1 MFKRMSSRGSISLYL
16 CYVLVI
22 WIIISVSTFRNGSTL
37 ETQSIRKNTSSS
49 SSSSSSDVDSR
60 PYTDR
65 KMGYLEFK
73 QKKYAGWTHPY
84 VNSIQKSL
92 YSGDKY
98 IIESDG
104 VLPKYKSN
112 DYRVLTVYYA
122 SWCGHCRHF
131 ATIFKQIAAQ
141 RPYTKSN
148 IIYVAVDCAHY
159 GSECTNRKIKFYPT
173 VRGYGFNNADGS
185 IDVDEDIESKELKAK
200 ESDILKYIDSH
211 PTTVISSSS
220 ATSSS
225 PESPVQILGFKTT
238 IDYRWGNTTI
248 QKNEK
253 MYRAPQSARMLDA
266 MTSVSFM
273 LTREPA
279 SENAYLSGGESD
291 AGKSLKQFL
300 LTVITMILDFRKEDA
315 IPYQQLVKAMQIEWN
330 KAEDSRKS
338 WNTLLRELGFEQK
351 SHPHRSYGPCVG
363 QLNYQDIQA
372 EEEDRE
378 RIRQKSQ
385 NGVVGA
391 GQDMIDK
398 AMYYHADRAYTCG
411 LWQLFHFLI
420 AFRKLDTYS
429 IMKIIHSFVEH
440 LFGCDGCRAH
450 FLESWDKCHFGRCD
464 VQQAAESISQ
474 NPTSTRKLLKI
485 IERPEVVQVRHQGML
500 WLFNLHN
507 NVTKRVAIDHGYLP
521 EQAVSLF
528 TFPQSFSNA
537 LHKRLSTSDD
547 QKIIMLNKLYSWR

>member
-1 MFKRMSSRGSISLYL
+1 MVERMSSRGSISLYL
-16 CYVLVI
+16 CYALVI
-22 WIIISVSTFRNGSTL
+22 WIIISVSTFRNGSTV

-49 SSSSSSDVDSR
+49 SSDINSR
-60 PYTDR
+60 SNTDK
-65 KMGYLEFK
+65 KMRYLELK
-73 QKKYAGWTHPY
+73 QNKYSGWTHPY
-84 VNSIQKSL
+84 GHSIQKSL
-92 YSGDKY
+92 YSDDKY

-112 DYRVLTVYYA
+112 GYRVLTVYYA

-159 GSECTNRKIKFYPT
+159 ESECTDRKIKFYPT
-173 VRGYGFNNADGS
+173 VRGYGFINTDGS
-185 IDVDEDIESKELKAK
+185 IDNDKDKESKELKSK
-200 ESDILKYIDSH
+200 ESDVLKYIDSH
-211 PTTVISSSS
+211 PNNVI
-220 ATSSS
+220 TSSS
-225 PESPVQILGFKTT
+225 TSSSLKLPVESLGFKTT
-238 IDYRWGNTTI
+238 IDYKWGNNTI
-248 QKNEK
+248 KKNDK
-253 MYRAPQSARMLDA
+253 MFRAPQSARMLDA

-279 SENAYLSGGESD
+279 SENAYLSGGASV

-315 IPYQQLVKAMQIEWN
+315 IPYQKLVKAMQIEWN
-330 KAEDSRKS
+330 KSEDSRKS
-338 WNTLLRELGFEQK
+338 WDTLLRELGFEQK

-363 QLNYQDIQA
+363 QLNYQEVQA
-372 EEEDRE
+372 EEEERE
-378 RIRQKSQ
+378 RIRQSSQ
-385 NGVVGA
+385 NGVVVG
-391 GQDMIDK
+391 DK
-398 AMYYHADRAYTCG
+398 NVIENEMYYHADRAYTCG

-420 AFRKLDTYS
+420 AFHKSDTYN
-429 IMKIIHSFVEH
+429 IMNVIHNFVEH

-464 VQQAAESISQ
+464 VHQAAEKISQ
-474 NPTSTRKLLKI
+474 TQTSNRMLSKI
-485 IERPEVVQVRHQGML
+485 IERPEVIQVRQQAML

-521 EQAVSLF
+521 EQAASLF
-528 TFPQSFSNA
+528 TFPQLFVHT
-537 LHKRLSTSDD
+537 LHKQSSVSDHR
-547 QKIIMLNKLYSWR
+547 KINILNQLYSWR